1 MPGFADSCKAT
12 IPPGPRRPRYSGPVS
27 EFFSPAEL
35 EALDGIDYRESEVL
49 KISTEL
55 RRHGLVPE
63 RVSAILTQAKLR
75 HEARGKWGPDAA
87 RSLFTR
93 AGLEQSTR
101 RGVADRHARRFAEA
115 GIRTVAD
122 LGCGLGADS
131 AAFLREGLTVLSV
144 EIDPETAAAARHNLS
159 RFAGSEVRHGDV
171 MDLDPR
177 ALVTE
182 SGDAVEALWL
192 DPARRETTGGT
203 TSRLFDP
210 EAFAPPFSTITRW
223 AATGMPIGVKMGPG
237 MDRSAI
243 PEGAEAEWVSCG
255 GDVVELVLWFNA
267 LARPTVRRAATLLS
281 ADPLDPEPVA
291 ALEADSDF
299 DAEPTET
306 AGPPLRYLYE
316 PDGAVIRAGLVN
328 RLARA
333 TRGHVLDPRIA
344 YVTSDH
350 RVELPWATG
359 WEIEETL
366 PMGGKQLKK
375 WVRQRGITRLTIKK
389 RGVDVV
395 PEALRAQLLAGTK
408 KSAGGAEATLILTRW
423 DAADGER
430 RAAFSVRRIG

>member
-1 MPGFADSCKAT
+1 MPGFADSCNAT
-12 IPPGPRRPRYSGPVS
+12 SPAGLRRPRYSGPVS

-35 EALDGIDYRESEVL
+35 EVLESIDYRESEVL
-49 KISTEL
+49 KISTDL
-55 RRHGLVPE
+55 RRRGLAPE
-63 RVSAILTQAKLR
+63 RVSALLTQAKLR
-75 HEARGKWGPDAA
+75 HEAIAKWGPDAG
-87 RSLFTR
+87 RSLLTR

-101 RGVADRHARRFAEA
+101 RGVADRHARRFADA

-131 AAFLREGLTVLSV
+131 AALLRAGMTVLSV

-159 RFAGSEVRHGDV
+159 RFPGSEIRQGDV
-171 MDLDPR
+171 MELDPR
-177 ALVTE
+177 TLRTQA
-182 SGDAVEALWL
+182 GDPIEALWL

-210 EAFAPPFSTITRW
+210 EAFAPPFSAITRW

-243 PEGAEAEWVSCG
+243 PDGAEAEWVSCG

-291 ALEADSDF
+291 ALDAETDF
-299 DAEPTET
+299 DTEPPEP

-316 PDGAVIRAGLVN
+316 PDGAVIRAELVN
-328 RLARA
+328 RLVTASG
-333 TRGHVLDPRIA
+333 GHMLDPRIA

-350 RVELPWATG
+350 RVDLPWATG
-359 WEIEETL
+359 WEIEERL
-366 PMGGKQLKK
+366 PMGVKQLKK

-395 PEALRAQLLAGTK
+395 PEALRTQLLAGTK
-408 KSAGGAEATLILTRW
+408 RSAKGPEAALILTRW
-423 DAADGER
+423 ETPDGEQ
-430 RAAFSVRRIG
+430 RAAFSVRRIA